1 MLKSVFMK
9 SINYGLEIIRDYTRD
24 YYFMEMTAYK
34 MQSYTPFLFKYCSS
48 YEGNTFHNRQ

>member
-34 MQSYTPFLFKYCSS
+34 MQSYTPFLFKYCAS